1 MMHPQ
6 VADAVPDS
14 SPAVVS
20 FNKPLLSPPLRSNTT
35 SCSNSSNTSTNS
47 TASSSTSSTNKLILD
62 YLLYLSIQ
70 SRLKQAE
77 VELADDNTE
86 ATEKRW
92 IEAASRAEKDK
103 RAVESVVA
111 GKRMNR

>member
-6 VADAVPDS
+6 VADAVSDS

-20 FNKPLLSPPLRSNTT
+20 FTKPLLSPPLRSNSTTTTT

-47 TASSSTSSTNKLILD
+47 TSSSSTSSTNKLILD

-111 GKRMNR
+111 GK

>member
-6 VADAVPDS
+6 VADAVSDS

-20 FNKPLLSPPLRSNTT
+20 FTKPLLSPPLRSNSTTTT
-35 SCSNSSNTSTNS
+35 SCSNTSNTSTNS
-47 TASSSTSSTNKLILD
+47 TSSSSTSSTNKLILD

-111 GKRMNR
+111 GK

>member
-1 MMHPQ
+1 M
-6 VADAVPDS
+6 
-14 SPAVVS
+14 
-20 FNKPLLSPPLRSNTT
+20 
-35 SCSNSSNTSTNS
+35 
-47 TASSSTSSTNKLILD
+47 
-62 YLLYLSIQ
+62 YLSIQ

-111 GKRMNR
+111 GKRMNE